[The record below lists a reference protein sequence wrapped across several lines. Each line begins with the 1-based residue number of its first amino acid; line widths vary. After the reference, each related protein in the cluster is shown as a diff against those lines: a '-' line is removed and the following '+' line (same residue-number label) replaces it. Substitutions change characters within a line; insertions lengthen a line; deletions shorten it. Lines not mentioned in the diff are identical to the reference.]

1 MTTFSEI
8 EHRHNNPAAR
18 FECVLINKSIIYVT
32 MHKQNAPKRSKLRV
46 TDVSEEPVRKHVI
59 YSAKHKQ
66 KTAIYK
72 LSRSKHQ
79 NTENLGLQTYE
90 KN

>member
-1 MTTFSEI
+1 MSQYESKKTKNSDDFSEV
-8 EHRHNNPAAR
+8 EHRHNNPAAH

-32 MHKQNAPKRSKLRV
+32 M
-46 TDVSEEPVRKHVI
+46 
-59 YSAKHKQ
+59 YKQ
-66 KTAIYK
+66 KALIYK

-79 NTENLGLQTYE
+79 NTANLGLQTYP